1 MIGPYIYLFIAAGI
15 ISVARALLGPTFADR
30 YLGIA
35 SVVNV
40 VTLLLV
46 VYAIELGSQFYMDIS
61 IALVMMSFVGSMA
74 IAKFAPGLQ
83 KEGKA

>member
-15 ISVARALLGPTFADR
+15 ISLARGVLGPSFADR

-35 SVVNV
+35 ALTNV

-46 VYAIELGSQFYMDIS
+46 VYAIELGSQFYMDLAI
-61 IALVMMSFVGSMA
+61 ILVMMSFVGSMA
-74 IAKFAPGLQ
+74 IAKFAPRLQ
-83 KEGKA
+83 KEDKA